1 MTTHAYG
8 THSRHELDVY
18 ERADSTT
25 VIMFWHGGSWTS
37 GDKKTYRFM
46 ARAINTLG
54 YTAVL
59 PNYRLAPEVQFPAF
73 VEDAALAVR
82 WVHDNLHPDKL
93 ILMGH
98 SAGAY
103 MPAVLSLD
111 DSYLRNLGLG
121 HEHIDGFIGLAGPYD
136 FNPYAKLRPIFE
148 RAERKV
154 WNPVHLVER
163 PTVPMLLLHGALDT
177 LVAVTNSRSLAN
189 EVVAKGGSARLK
201 IYPYLEHFSLLLPP
215 LARFVVTPSMRREI
229 QSFVK
234 TIGATTAVV

>member
-1 MTTHAYG
+1 MTTHSYG
-8 THSRHELDVY
+8 IHSRHELDVY
-18 ERADSTT
+18 GRSNAKT

-37 GDKKTYRFM
+37 GDKQTYAFM
-46 ARAINTLG
+46 ARAINRLG
-54 YTAVL
+54 YIAVL

-82 WVHDNLHPDKL
+82 WVHDNLHPEKL

-103 MPAVLSLD
+103 MPAILSLD
-111 DSYLRNLGLG
+111 ESYLKDLGLG

-148 RAERKV
+148 QSDRKV

-163 PTVPMLLLHGALDT
+163 PEVPMLLLHGALDT
-177 LVAVTNSRSLAN
+177 LVAVSNSRSLAK
-189 EVVAKGGSARLK
+189 EVQAKGGSARLK
-201 IYPYLEHFSLLLPP
+201 VYPYLEHFTLLLPP
-215 LARFVVTPSMRREI
+215 LARFVVSPSMRREI
-229 QSFVK
+229 KRFVNSIEVAK
-234 TIGATTAVV
+234 LMV

>member
-1 MTTHAYG
+1 MTTNSFG
-8 THSRHELDVY
+8 THPRHELDVY
-18 ERADSTT
+18 ERPKATT

-46 ARAINTLG
+46 ARAINALG

-82 WVHDNLHPDKL
+82 WVHNNLHPDKL

-111 DSYLRNLGLG
+111 DSYLKDLGLG

-154 WNPVHLVER
+154 WNPIHLVER

-177 LVAVTNSRSLAN
+177 LVAVSNSRSLAS
-189 EVVAKGGSARLK
+189 EVEAKGGSARLK
-201 IYPYLEHFSLLLPP
+201 VYPYFEHFSLLLPL
-215 LARFVVTPSMRREI
+215 LARFVITPSMRHEI
-229 QSFVK
+229 KRFITS
-234 TIGATTAVV
+234 IEAPAAVV